1 MGKLIGAGIGF
12 LSVGGLVY
20 LAVIAGTSTFGH
32 PGWQVDCI
40 RIFVGISASVLGGV
54 IGAVVGAVVGAR
66 IWPGTVRGKSTVAP
80 MAVQRGYRGVR
91 RPSHSGINRPHVVNH
106 GPADAIV
113 VPEQVHVLSGGR
125 N

>member
-1 MGKLIGAGIGF
+1 MGKLIGAVIGF

-32 PGWQVDCI
+32 PGWQVDYI

-66 IWPGTVRGKSTVAP
+66 IWPGTAEEEEHGS
-80 MAVQRGYRGVR
+80 
-91 RPSHSGINRPHVVNH
+91 SHG
-106 GPADAIV
+106 GPERIPPRENLCPNCGCQPTPGSKTCKWCGAG
-113 VPEQVHVLSGGR
+113 L
-125 N
+125 